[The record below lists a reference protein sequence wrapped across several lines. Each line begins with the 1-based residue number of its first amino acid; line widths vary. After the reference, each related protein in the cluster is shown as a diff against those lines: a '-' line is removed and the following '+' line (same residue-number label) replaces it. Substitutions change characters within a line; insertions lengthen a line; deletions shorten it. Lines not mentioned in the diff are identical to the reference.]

1 MQRRENLLNLVDVA
15 RSKSGWLSEQAE
27 RGADFVGKKS
37 IPLMWGS
44 LLLLGI
50 CGALS
55 LLVYGLPKWPRVEA
69 KTVSSRLRDAIPAK
83 LRKAV
88 GGTASSAAH
97 RKRHA
102 NSATHIVR

>member
-1 MQRRENLLNLVDVA
+1 MQRHEDLPDLIDVA
-15 RSKSGWLSEQAE
+15 RSKFGWLGKQAE
-27 RGADFVGKKS
+27 RGPHLVGKKS

-44 LLLLGI
+44 VLLLGI

-55 LLVYGLPKWPRVEA
+55 LLAYGLPKWTRAEN

-88 GGTASSAAH
+88 GATASSATH

-102 NSATHIVR
+102 NSATHKVR

>member
-1 MQRRENLLNLVDVA
+1 MQRHEDLPDIIDVA
-15 RSKSGWLSEQAE
+15 RSKFGWLSKQAE
-27 RGADFVGKKS
+27 RGPYLVGKKS

-44 LLLLGI
+44 VLLLGI

-55 LLVYGLPKWPRVEA
+55 LLVYGLPRWTRTEN
-69 KTVSSRLRDAIPAK
+69 KTASSRLRDAIAAK

-88 GGTASSAAH
+88 GVTASSATN

-102 NSATHIVR
+102 NSATHRVR